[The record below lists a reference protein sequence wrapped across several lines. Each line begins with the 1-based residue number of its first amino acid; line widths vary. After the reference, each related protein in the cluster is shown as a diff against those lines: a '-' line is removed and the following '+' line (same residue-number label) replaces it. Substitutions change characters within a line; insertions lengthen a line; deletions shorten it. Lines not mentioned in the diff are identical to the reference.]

1 MKGFWVKRVVDLLEP
16 TDTLEFSEI
25 FKILDKK
32 LTQKDCV
39 NILKIKGEYDND

>member
-25 FKILDKK
+25 FKILDTK

-39 NILKIKGEYDND
+39 KILKIKGEYE

>member
-16 TDTLEFSEI
+16 TDKEFSEI

-39 NILKIKGEYDND
+39 KILKIKGEYE

>member
-16 TDTLEFSEI
+16 TDTLEFSKI

-32 LTQKDCV
+32 LTQQDCV
-39 NILKIKGEYDND
+39 NILKIKGEYE

>member
-25 FKILDKK
+25 FEILDKK
-32 LTQKDCV
+32 LTQQDCV
-39 NILKIKGEYDND
+39 NILKIKGEYE

>member
-16 TDTLEFSEI
+16 TDKEFIEI
-25 FKILDKK
+25 FNILDKK

-39 NILKIKGEYDND
+39 KILKIKGEYE